1 MLVCS
6 NISWLLYYLFIFYFI
21 QSSLEWCVAINVLAT
36 YTTLTTYFW
45 MLCEGAYLQLLLIDA
60 FHDDKKRVRGLL
72 CVGWGLPLLITVPYY
87 VFFYQVTDYCWAQFG
102 DTNLFLAIPVVLIII
117 LNVVFLSSV
126 IKMLR
131 SKLEAEPQTINRNRR
146 NTAHTVNRAT
156 LKQAKAAL
164 FLIPILGIN
173 YLILPIR
180 PESDNTSLYLQRLY
194 DIVSAVTTSFQG
206 FFVALL
212 LCMTNSEVIDLIKKR
227 WNQFS
232 ASRNLN
238 ISFTRLVAYPFN
250 SRSDQ
255 ISEV

>member
-1 MLVCS
+1 M
-6 NISWLLYYLFIFYFI
+6 
-21 QSSLEWCVAINVLAT
+21 AINVLAT

-87 VFFYQVTDYCWAQFG
+87 VFFYEIDHDYCWAQFG
-102 DTNLFLAIPVVLIII
+102 ETNLFLAIPVVLIII

-131 SKLEAEPQTINRNRR
+131 SKLEAEPQTQNRNRR

-156 LKQAKAAL
+156 LKQARAAL

-180 PESDNTSLYLQRLY
+180 PDSDNTSLFLQRLY
-194 DIVSAVTTSFQG
+194 DIVSKDFLWHS
-206 FFVALL
+206 FFV
-212 LCMTNSEVIDLIKKR
+212 
-227 WNQFS
+227 
-232 ASRNLN
+232 SRILKLSTSS
-238 ISFTRLVAYPFN
+238 ISFTRLVANPFN